1 MIAHTTTHERWTRRL
16 ALPLL
21 VLQGLSG
28 GVVSL
33 AHASDRRSAPVHIEA
48 AHDSA
53 CVALHDALRC
63 ALCQYAGSQVTA
75 PRLRSVVPVSQTP
88 VRRAPT
94 RDAPPPHRCDRRT
107 GQPRAPPPPRSSR
120 RGGRSHPHAGRTR
133 TPRTGVRGDP
143 RRGILQDD
151 SASVWWSIWAHG
163 AVPDGCSGASPTA
176 RESAAGGLACGGGAC
191 AEGATR

>member
-1 MIAHTTTHERWTRRL
+1 MRRL

-33 AHASDRRSAPVHIEA
+33 AHASDRLSAPVHIEA

-75 PRLRSVVPVSQTP
+75 PGLRTVLPESETS
-88 VRRAPT
+88 VRRPPT
-94 RDAPPPHRCDRRT
+94 CDAPRPHRCHRRT
-107 GQPRAPPPPRSSR
+107 GQPRAPPASR
-120 RGGRSHPHAGRTR
+120 R
-133 TPRTGVRGDP
+133 
-143 RRGILQDD
+143 
-151 SASVWWSIWAHG
+151 
-163 AVPDGCSGASPTA
+163 
-176 RESAAGGLACGGGAC
+176 
-191 AEGATR
+191 